1 MENDNKNKCNF
12 WHQAICLL
20 EERLA
25 CAGAFIK
32 IDVVGN

>member
-1 MENDNKNKCNF
+1 MENDNKNESNT

-25 CAGAFIK
+25 LAGAFIK
-32 IDVVGN
+32 IDVGR